1 MTSPQEQKRHQL
13 VILGGGFGG
22 LYAAQSIPADAP
34 IDVTLIDKRNFHLFQ
49 PLLYQVATG
58 GLSPGDIASPLR
70 AILAGRKNV
79 TVLQAEAVDL
89 DVEGRQV
96 LLKEGAAPYDTLV
109 IATGAS
115 HHYFGHDDW
124 AARAPGLKT
133 VEDALAIRQK
143 IFSAFERAE
152 RETNPEKRR
161 ALLTFVLIGGGPT
174 GVEMAGALAE
184 LAHDTL
190 AGEFRHID
198 PTWARIVLIEGV
210 DRVLPPYPQKL
221 SEKARASLEALGVEV
236 RVGTLVTDVR
246 DGAVTIKKGEDTET
260 IESATLFWAAGVQAS
275 PLGKILAGKT
285 GAALDRAGR
294 VIVEKDLTLPGHP
307 EIFVIGDLANFSH
320 QGGKPLPGIAP
331 VAMQQGRYVAD
342 LVRRRINGSPQWP
355 FVYLDKGNLA
365 VIGRNAAVAEIGKF
379 RFSGFPAWLLWV
391 LIHIRYLIEFDNKAL
406 VLFQWAWN
414 YFTRKRGA
422 RLITNE

>member
-1 MTSPQEQKRHQL
+1 MTSSDEIRRYRL

-22 LYAAQSIPADAP
+22 LYAAQSIPDDAP

-70 AILAGRKNV
+70 AVLAKRRNV
-79 TVLQAEAVDL
+79 DVLQAEAIDL
-89 DVEGRQV
+89 DVQNRRV
-96 LLKEGAAPYDTLV
+96 LLKDGSVDYDTLV
-109 IATGAS
+109 LATGAS
-115 HHYFGHDDW
+115 HYYFGHDDW
-124 AARAPGLKT
+124 AERAPGLKT
-133 VEDALAIRQK
+133 VEDALAIRQR
-143 IFSAFERAE
+143 IFSAFEKAE
-152 RETNPEKRR
+152 RETDPEKRR
-161 ALLTFVLIGGGPT
+161 ALMTFVLIGGGPT

-190 AGEFRHID
+190 AGEFKRID

-210 DRVLPPYPQKL
+210 DRVLPPYPPAL

-236 RVGTLVTDVR
+236 RTGAMVTEVGE
-246 DGAVTIKKGEDTET
+246 GAVTFRQGDETAT
-260 IESATLFWAAGVQAS
+260 IEAATLFWAAGVQAS
-275 PLGKILAGKT
+275 PLGRILATKA
-285 GAALDRAGR
+285 GAGLDKAGR
-294 VIVEKDLTLPGHP
+294 VIVEKDLTVPGHP

-320 QGGKPLPGIAP
+320 QGGRPLPGIAP
-331 VAMQQGRYVAD
+331 VAMQQGAYVAD
-342 LVRRRINGSPQWP
+342 VVMRRLTGSPIWP
-355 FVYLDKGNLA
+355 FVYKDKGNLA
-365 VIGRNAAVAEIGKF
+365 VIGRNAAVADLGRW

-391 LIHIRYLIEFDNKAL
+391 FVHIRYLIEFDNKVL

-422 RLITNE
+422 RLITGE